1 MTTTPT
7 TLTIDGVTYIR
18 EDATTPAEPAEV
30 RIVILQ
36 RGWVMVG
43 RWHRDGDDITLTD
56 ASVIRRWGTSKGL
69 GELVNGPLSGTTLDQ
84 AGAGMRCVV
93 EVRSRGPAGEGPG
106 GARHHRH

>member
-1 MTTTPT
+1 MTTPT

-18 EDATTPAEPAEV
+18 EDAVTPTEPAET

-43 RWHRDGDDITLTD
+43 RWHQGGDNVTLTD

-69 GELVNGPLSGTTLDQ
+69 GELVNGPLSGTTLD
-84 AGAGMRCVV
+84 
-93 EVRSRGPAGEGPG
+93 PAGTVRFHVLTVVAALDAPG
-106 GARHHRH
+106 WSL